1 MELGSPAAT
10 ATRVVFAQAAS
21 RPRDFGK
28 ADTQFGTAIRNHNFR
43 IKLIDDYRQLIE
55 PSRQFSIGEYL
66 HS

>member
-1 MELGSPAAT
+1 VEPGGLTAA